1 MPALEVM
8 AHSLNRSGTTR
19 PLLVLT
25 TTKTISARLARLQR
39 CLGVSIVRVP
49 PIANPRGRLP
59 RKSYSVTFSKLN
71 IYRLPV
77 RRVIYLDADT
87 VVMRNIDEL
96 FDGPAY
102 RASIDHGWGC
112 RDAACR
118 NLHATTSVY
127 NSGVM
132 SVTPSRPLFD
142 EMMVAAPKPQFR
154 SPDGCDQGFMN
165 VFFPATNRTWSEISV
180 SFNTLCIIERYN
192 SSHGNNFS
200 LDDVRVIHFSGH
212 PRPWQGNRLHLMCVQ
227 RMPLCT
233 QVFDHALSSFNSSC
247 GMLNATAANATVH
260 ELDVDEARGHPTGA
274 EEEPVGLPRTAQR
287 PDSQG
292 ASQCGTND
300 ANGSTSSTTVPR
312 LLFQTTHFN
321 RTDIP
326 NLLGRFVGDFDQR
339 IFNDSA
345 CAQFL
350 LRYCGAREEA
360 AFAALPGAHKADLWR
375 YAILHS
381 QGGAY
386 LDIKTVAAAPFA
398 EVFGEKHEKPT
409 LYTVLSSPNHGGRR
423 WIHNGVIAAPPRHR
437 LMLEAIT
444 AILRSGPRHKVTPEY
459 VIQLHNI
466 LTKTFGRLHHG
477 GVYETASERLVL
489 FEERCSRQLGSVE
502 CNLTSG
508 KFDRYCKCCAIYRNQ
523 SSTVPLF
530 LTRDASYPIG
540 WGAAGSN
547 LTVNPKTGQLWA
559 RCRV

>member
-1 MPALEVM
+1 V
-8 AHSLNRSGTTR
+8 
-19 PLLVLT
+19 
-25 TTKTISARLARLQR
+25 
-39 CLGVSIVRVP
+39 
-49 PIANPRGRLP
+49 
-59 RKSYSVTFSKLN
+59 
-71 IYRLPV
+71 
-77 RRVIYLDADT
+77 
-87 VVMRNIDEL
+87 
-96 FDGPAY
+96 
-102 RASIDHGWGC
+102 
-112 RDAACR
+112 
-118 NLHATTSVY
+118 
-127 NSGVM
+127 
-132 SVTPSRPLFD
+132 
-142 EMMVAAPKPQFR
+142 
-154 SPDGCDQGFMN
+154 
-165 VFFPATNRTWSEISV
+165 
-180 SFNTLCIIERYN
+180 
-192 SSHGNNFS
+192 
-200 LDDVRVIHFSGH
+200 
-212 PRPWQGNRLHLMCVQ
+212 
-227 RMPLCT
+227 
-233 QVFDHALSSFNSSC
+233 
-247 GMLNATAANATVH
+247 
-260 ELDVDEARGHPTGA
+260 
-274 EEEPVGLPRTAQR
+274 
-287 PDSQG
+287 
-292 ASQCGTND
+292 
-300 ANGSTSSTTVPR
+300 NGSTSSTTVPR

-466 LTKTFGRLHHG
+466 LTRTFGRLHHG